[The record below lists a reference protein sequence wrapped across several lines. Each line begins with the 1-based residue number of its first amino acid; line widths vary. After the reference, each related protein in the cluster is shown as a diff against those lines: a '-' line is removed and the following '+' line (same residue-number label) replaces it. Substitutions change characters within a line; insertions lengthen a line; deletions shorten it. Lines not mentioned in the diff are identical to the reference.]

1 MSRADVR
8 TDVADDGD
16 VRRRD
21 PEPLRGSQDHARS
34 GLAAGARS
42 VLVPTEVTL
51 PEEVAAAPVVRPDL
65 LAAVHHLLG
74 KDLPR
79 DRNVSENGTDL
90 AEAR

>member
-1 MSRADVR
+1 
-8 TDVADDGD
+8 
-16 VRRRD
+16 
-21 PEPLRGSQDHARS
+21 
-34 GLAAGARS
+34 

-74 KDLPR
+74 KDLLR